1 MRQGKLIGIAI
12 RPKSRAPMTELLQAE
27 VSPEQGIVGD
37 FRGKPGRRQITVLS
51 SEVWKTVCTEMDQ
64 PLPWTVRRANLF
76 VEGLF
81 FADSISSILRIGSVV
96 LEITGETEPCER
108 MNEQMAGLCDLL
120 TPEWRGGVCCRVI
133 TGGWIATGTKVTLD
147 TPLP

>member
-37 FRGKPGRRQITVLS
+37 FRGKPGRRQVTVLS

-81 FADSISSILRIGSVV
+81 LPAAFRRFCGSAV
-96 LEITGETEPCER
+96 LSWKSQAR
-108 MNEQMAGLCDLL
+108 RNRAN
-120 TPEWRGGVCCRVI
+120 
-133 TGGWIATGTKVTLD
+133 A
-147 TPLP
+147 

>member
-12 RPKSRAPMTELLQAE
+12 RDKSRAPMTELRQAQ

-37 FRGKPGRRQITVLS
+37 FRGKPGRRQVTVLS
-51 SEVWKTVCTEMDQ
+51 SEAWKTVCTAIDQ

-76 VEGLF
+76 VEGLYF
-81 FADSISSILRIGSVV
+81 SDSISSILRIGSVV
-96 LEITGETEPCER
+96 LEITGETDPCER
-108 MNEQMAGLCDLL
+108 MDEQMVGLCDLL

-133 TGGWIATGTKVTLD
+133 AGGWIATGTEVTWGEL
-147 TPLP
+147 LP